1 MDRIGLIGLI
11 KIELPDETVRLCDG
25 GFVEFD
31 GETYTSGHVKF
42 GTIASLAALTEG
54 VGEEIPA
61 LELSLNP
68 GNSSAPADLSQ
79 PGFQRS
85 AVRLWIG
92 EFNVDTGALV
102 GDPDLL
108 FYGQIDQSV
117 LRVGRSVRDLA
128 MTIVST
134 LERLFMRN
142 EGNSL
147 SPVFHKSVWPGET
160 GHDNAI
166 GTVVPVAWGVESS
179 GSAFGGYGGSGGVGG
194 GAGVGGEGIRNRE
207 Q

>member
-1 MDRIGLIGLI
+1 MQTIGLIGLL
-11 KIELPDETVRLCDG
+11 KIELPDATMRLCDG

-31 GETYTSGHVKF
+31 GETYTSVDPTF
-42 GTIASLAALTEG
+42 GTIASLQALTEG

-68 GNSSAPADLSQ
+68 AGDSAPADLSQ

-85 AVRLWIG
+85 TVRLWIG
-92 EFNVDTGALV
+92 EYDVDAGTLT

-108 FYGQIDQSV
+108 FFGQIDQTV
-117 LRVGRSVRDLA
+117 LRIGRSVRDLA
-128 MTIVST
+128 MTIVSP
-134 LERLFMRN
+134 LERLFLRN

-160 GHDNAI
+160 GHDNAT
-166 GTVVPVAWGVESS
+166 GLTVAVAWGVESS
-179 GSAFGGYGGSGGVGG
+179 SGASSAGSASGGRFADSAFGKNFNL
-194 GAGVGGEGIRNRE
+194 R
-207 Q
+207 

>member
-1 MDRIGLIGLI
+1 MSTVGLIGLV
-11 KIELPDETVRLCDG
+11 KIELPTNTVRLCDG
-25 GFVEFD
+25 GFIVFD
-31 GETYTSGHVKF
+31 GETYTSVDPTF

-68 GNSSAPADLSQ
+68 AASSAPADLSQ
-79 PGFQRS
+79 PGFQRA

-92 EFNVDTGALV
+92 EYDVGAGTLV

-147 SPVFHKSVWPGET
+147 SSAFHKSVWPGET
-160 GHDNAI
+160 GHDNAT
-166 GTVVPVAWGVESS
+166 GLTVPVAWGVESS
-179 GSAFGGYGGSGGVGG
+179 RGSSSAGAALGG
-194 GAGVGGEGIRNRE
+194 GGGNDGGMRE
-207 Q
+207 IAR

>member
-1 MDRIGLIGLI
+1 MNRIGLIGLL
-11 KIELPDETVRLCDG
+11 KIELPDATVRLCDG
-25 GFVEFD
+25 GFVDFG
-31 GETYTSGHVKF
+31 GEIYSSVDPTF

-54 VGEEIPA
+54 VGEEVPA

-68 GNSSAPADLSQ
+68 AASSAPGDLSK

-85 AVRLWIG
+85 AVRLWLG
-92 EFNVDTGALV
+92 ELDVETGLLV

-117 LRVGRSVRDLA
+117 LRVGRSTRDLA

-134 LERLFMRN
+134 LERLFLRN

-160 GHDNAI
+160 GHDNATGLSI
-166 GTVVPVAWGVESS
+166 PVAWGVESS
-179 GSAFGGYGGSGGVGG
+179 RGAFGGVVGGG
-194 GAGVGGEGIRNRE
+194 GAGGGGYDGGTRMVEY
-207 Q
+207 

>member
-1 MDRIGLIGLI
+1 MQRVGLIGLLRI
-11 KIELPDETVRLCDG
+11 DLPDATVRLCDG

-31 GETYTSGHVKF
+31 GETYLSADPVF
-42 GTIASLAALTEG
+42 GGIASLEALTEG

-61 LELSLNP
+61 MELALNP
-68 GNSSAPADLSQ
+68 SGASAPADLSQ

-85 AVRLWIG
+85 MVKLWIG
-92 EFNVDTGALV
+92 EKDEDAGTLV
-102 GDPDLL
+102 GTPDLL
-108 FYGQIDQSV
+108 FFGQIDQTV
-117 LRVGRSVRDLA
+117 LRVGRAARDLA

-160 GHDNAI
+160 GHDNAT
-166 GTVVPVAWGVESS
+166 GLTVAVAWGVEKAAA
-179 GSAFGGYGGSGGVGG
+179 GGGAFGGVVGGSGGGG
-194 GAGVGGEGIRNRE
+194 RFNRTVE
-207 Q
+207 E

>member
-1 MDRIGLIGLI
+1 MQSLGLIGLL
-11 KIELPDETVRLCDG
+11 KIELPDATVRLCDG
-25 GFVEFD
+25 GFVVFG
-31 GETYTSGHVKF
+31 GETYTSVDPTF
-42 GTIASLAALTEG
+42 GSIASLAALTEG
-54 VGEEIPA
+54 MGEEIPA

-68 GNSSAPADLSQ
+68 AASSAPAELSQ

-92 EFNVDTGALV
+92 ELDIDTGLLV

-108 FYGQIDQSV
+108 FFGQIDQSV

-160 GHDNAI
+160 GHDNAT
-166 GTVVPVAWGVESS
+166 GLSVPVSWGVE
-179 GSAFGGYGGSGGVGG
+179 GSRGTFGGNVGG
-194 GAGVGGEGIRNRE
+194 GGGSPARE
-207 Q
+207 QAYAQ

>member
-1 MDRIGLIGLI
+1 MQSLGLIGLL
-11 KIELPDETVRLCDG
+11 KIELPDATVRLCDG
-25 GFVEFD
+25 GFVEFG
-31 GETYTSGHVKF
+31 GETYTSVDPTF

-68 GNSSAPADLSQ
+68 AASSAPADLSQ

-92 EFNVDTGALV
+92 QLDIDTGLLV

-160 GHDNAI
+160 GHDNAT
-166 GTVVPVAWGVESS
+166 GLTVPVAWGVE
-179 GSAFGGYGGSGGVGG
+179 GSGGAFAGSG
-194 GAGVGGEGIRNRE
+194 GAGGNGGMPRR
-207 Q
+207 QTVLDR